1 MTTRHPARR
10 SESRHPETARY
21 SDDLALAHVLA
32 DAADSISIA
41 RFRALDLHVET
52 KPDLTPVSD
61 ADTAVEKALR
71 ATLARTRPRDGVLGE
86 EFGAT
91 EAAAGTGQRQWV
103 IDPIDGTK
111 NFVRGVPIWATLIA
125 LMENDQPVVGLVS
138 APALGRRWW
147 AARGHGAWAGR
158 HTAAATRLSV
168 SGVHR
173 LADASF
179 CYSDLTGWEQNGR
192 LGAVLDI
199 MRHTWRNRAYG
210 DFYGYMLVAEGA
222 VDIMVE
228 PELSLWDVAALV
240 PIVTEAGGTFT
251 DLLGN
256 PNPAGGSAVVTN
268 GRLHADLLEKLS
280 GPHIAVLD
288 G

>member
-1 MTTRHPARR
+1 M
-10 SESRHPETARY
+10 ARY
-21 SDDLALAHVLA
+21 ADDLALAHMLA
-32 DAADSISIA
+32 DTADAIA
-41 RFRALDLHVET
+41 LPRFRALDLRVEA
-52 KPDLTPVSD
+52 KPDLTPVTD

-91 EAAAGTGQRQWV
+91 EAAAGPGSRQWV

-111 NFVRGVPIWATLIA
+111 NFVRGVPIWATLVA
-125 LMENDQPVVGLVS
+125 LMEGSEPVVGLVS

-147 AARGHGAWAGR
+147 AAKGHGAYAGR
-158 HTAAATRLSV
+158 HTATATPIRV
-168 SGVHR
+168 SGVRR

-179 CYSDLTGWEQNGR
+179 CYSSLHGWEEAGR
-192 LGAVLDI
+192 LDAMLDL
-199 MRHTWRNRAYG
+199 MRRSWRQRAYG

-228 PELSLWDVAALV
+228 PELSLWDLAALV

-251 DLLGN
+251 DLAGR
-256 PNPAGGSAVVTN
+256 PGPSGGSAIVTN
-268 GRLHADLLEKLS
+268 GALHEDVLTRLGTGYMS
-280 GPHIAVLD
+280 GMPA
-288 G
+288 

>member
-1 MTTRHPARR
+1 MPGYA
-10 SESRHPETARY
+10 
-21 SDDLALAHVLA
+21 DDLALAHMLA
-32 DAADSISIA
+32 DTADAISLN
-41 RFRALDLHVET
+41 RFRSLNLQVTA

-71 ATLARTRPRDGVLGE
+71 STLARTRPRDGVFGE

-91 EAAAGTGQRQWV
+91 EAPAGPGRRRWI

-111 NFVRGVPIWATLIA
+111 NYIRGVPIWGTLIA
-125 LMENDQPVVGLVS
+125 LMDGDDAVVGLVS

-147 AARGHGAWAGR
+147 AATGHGAYAGR
-158 HTAAATRLSV
+158 HTSAATPMRV

-179 CYSDLTGWEQNGR
+179 CYSSLTAWEESGR
-192 LGAVLDI
+192 LPAMLEI
-199 MRHTWRNRAYG
+199 MRRTWRSRAYG

-228 PELSLWDVAALV
+228 PELSLWDLAALV
-240 PIVTEAGGTFT
+240 PIITEAGGTFT
-251 DLLGN
+251 DLHGK
-256 PNPAGGSAVVTN
+256 PGPSGGSAVATN
-268 GRLHADLLEKLS
+268 GVLHADILERLAY
-280 GPHIAVLD
+280 PQ
-288 G
+288 